1 MNLTLIGVS
10 HKTAPIEIRERLA
23 FDELCLVPA
32 LQRLKEEYR
41 FSEALILSTCN
52 RVEILVR
59 PTNGCDAFNLA
70 THFLSTSHAMEPLV
84 LDKYLYRLRGEE
96 LVRHVFRVA
105 SSLDSMVVGESQI
118 LGQLK
123 KAFEISR
130 QAGVSGPHL
139 HSLMNRAFG
148 VAKRVRTE
156 TRVCSS
162 AVSISYVA
170 VELARKILGSLRD
183 KSILLLGAGKMSELA
198 AANLMKAGISQVFVV
213 NRTREKAQQLATR
226 FNAEAA
232 SLDQLHRYLVAAD
245 IVLVSTGAGSFVL
258 DRELMQQ
265 VIRDRRY
272 RPLFLIDIAVPRNVD
287 PRVNEMENVFLYDID
302 DLQSVIQANLQ
313 ERMREAEI
321 AETVVS
327 EEVLKFLQR
336 QVSRNCGSLAGQL
349 RSRVES
355 ICLEELEKHR
365 HALQASEYE
374 RLERILLNTAHKFA
388 HPLIMQIKNA
398 DVDLKHQKS
407 RLDFIR
413 EAFGLNEDE

>member
-1 MNLTLIGVS
+1 MDLTLIGVS
-10 HKTAPIEIRERLA
+10 HRTAPIEIRERLA
-23 FDELCLVPA
+23 FDEECQVAA

-41 FSEALILSTCN
+41 FPEAMILSTCN

-59 PTNGCDAFNLA
+59 PINGCDAFNLA
-70 THFLSTSHAMEPLV
+70 THFLYTSHAFSPPA
-84 LDKYLYRLRGEE
+84 LDKYIYRLRGQE

-123 KAFEISR
+123 KAFEASCR
-130 QAGVSGPHL
+130 AGASGPRL

-148 VAKRVRTE
+148 VAKRVRSE
-156 TRVCSS
+156 TRVCNS

-170 VELARKILGSLRD
+170 VELARKILGDLKG

-198 AANLMKAGISQVFVV
+198 ASSLTKAGISKVFVI
-213 NRTREKAQQLATR
+213 NRTTEKAAQLAAR

-232 SLDQLHRYLVAAD
+232 SLDNLPRYLVAAD

-258 DRELMQQ
+258 GREMMQQ

-287 PRVNEMENVFLYDID
+287 PRINEIENVFLYDID
-302 DLQSVIQANLQ
+302 DLHSVIESNLQ
-313 ERMREAEI
+313 ERKREAEM
-321 AETVVS
+321 AETLVS
-327 EEVLKFLQR
+327 EEVAKFLQR
-336 QVSRNCGSLAGQL
+336 QASRNNGSLAGQL
-349 RSRVES
+349 RSRVEG
-355 ICLEELEKHR
+355 ICLDELEKHR
-365 HALQASEYE
+365 HSLQPSEYE
-374 RLERILLNTAHKFA
+374 KLERILISTARKIA

-398 DVDLKHQKS
+398 DPDVAAEKS
-407 RLDFIR
+407 RADIIR
-413 EAFGLNEDE
+413 QAFGLNEEE